1 MPSEYSGQQPILL
14 AVGKNLKTSMIFE
27 NMGIVPLEM
36 KHRRNIMGHS
46 ITELTDWLQEIKGS
60 TVFIK
65 KEELS
70 TGLNE
75 VMDTDE
81 VKLSLEGVTL
91 RESMDE
97 HIDDYLENQE
107 LILQGTGSIKSDNGE
122 AQIPND
128 MYEIP
133 LAGAVS
139 VTKEGDSIKVE
150 TEKAAYT
157 FKV

>member
-1 MPSEYSGQQPILL
+1 
-14 AVGKNLKTSMIFE
+14 
-27 NMGIVPLEM
+27 
-36 KHRRNIMGHS
+36 MGHS
-46 ITELTDWLQEIKGS
+46 ITELTDWLQEIKGK

-133 LAGAVS
+133 LAGPVS
-139 VTKEGDSIKVE
+139 VTKEGESMKVE
-150 TEKAAYT
+150 TEKATYT